1 VYNGLFKLIDWN
13 WSISV
18 AFEPMSVTM
27 AVSTDEERDDVDAGG
42 TEFNKELTAAELM
55 LELVFDSII
64 KFRII

>member
-1 VYNGLFKLIDWN
+1 
-13 WSISV
+13 
-18 AFEPMSVTM
+18 MSVTM